1 MDRPAERRL
10 GRGLEFALTPSP
22 ASLCPPGLN
31 GEACGGVCMR
41 NSILFVLGVAFLAT
55 AASAARPRAD
65 RDDTVHMTC
74 VVEFGSGGEPTQVT
88 PIVKLTVPWM
98 PAGSSEAST
107 RTFVE
112 ADFRALMLLRQVKF
126 TATFCITGVSL
137 ADVRERIAS
146 WDKRDGNGR
155 KKVVL
160 DPNDVFPPLFDR
172 MYNGQKIGRP
182 EITRARYN
190 AVVAAPHGK

>member
-1 MDRPAERRL
+1 
-10 GRGLEFALTPSP
+10 
-22 ASLCPPGLN
+22 
-31 GEACGGVCMR
+31 MR
-41 NSILFVLGVAFLAT
+41 NSIIFLAGVAFIGT
-55 AASAARPRAD
+55 AASAARPPAD

-74 VVEFGSGGEPTQVT
+74 VVEFGSGGEATQMT

-126 TATFCITGVSL
+126 SKTFCITGVTAAEAS
-137 ADVRERIAS
+137 ERVAS
-146 WDKRDGNGR
+146 WERSGNGR

-160 DPNDVFPPLFDR
+160 DPNDVFPPVFDR
-172 MYNGQKIGRP
+172 MYNGQRIGRP

-190 AVVAAPHGK
+190 AVVVAP